1 MKILQFKMHKGL
13 IWERQR
19 EVTDGKITIQNAQ
32 RFNLRKAERSYRW
45 KYYNSK
51 CTKVYCEKIRD
62 IGKNITIQIIQR
74 FNFRK
79 AERRYIGGNITI
91 QNAQRFNLRK
101 AKRSYRW
108 KTLQFKMHKGLI
120 WERQREVID
129 KNITIQNA

>member
-1 MKILQFKMHKGL
+1 MHKGS

-19 EVTDGKITIQNAQ
+19 EVTDGKITIQN
-32 RFNLRKAERSYRW
+32 
-45 KYYNSK
+45 
-51 CTKVYCEKIRD
+51 T
-62 IGKNITIQIIQR
+62 QR